1 MLKLIRHVEIPRG
14 NTHKQLKAR
23 YPDYTVYGDS
33 NGYFWPVEQTKTVVV
48 SLTFKTLIEAVKKHL
63 TANDVA
69 IPIDLERSMNEF
81 SCAEHPT
88 MCEEIDPDAER
99 KVSLWYMAKKFF
111 TAVISAA
118 TTGLVSQE
126 EAERRASICS
136 VCPHNKPQEL
146 NFCSGCHTAKFV
158 RDAAEAL
165 STRHTSFDNQLD
177 TCELCSCSLKL
188 KVFVPKEGMEDKNIQ
203 WHPVCWMRPEN

>member
-1 MLKLIRHVEIPRG
+1 MLKLSRHVEIPRG
-14 NTHKQLKAR
+14 NTTKELKAK
-23 YPDYTVYGDS
+23 YPGFQIIGDTS
-33 NGYFWPVEQTKTVVV
+33 GYVWPVEATKTVVV
-48 SLTFKTLIEAVKKHL
+48 SYGFKTLIEAVHKHL
-63 TANDVA
+63 KAND
-69 IPIDLERSMNEF
+69 IPLPVDLERSMNEHA
-81 SCAEHPT
+81 CAQFPEN
-88 MCEEIDPDAER
+88 CQELDPDAER
-99 KVSLWYMAKKFF
+99 KVSLWMLAKKFF

-126 EAERRASICS
+126 EAELRASICA

-165 STRHTSFDNQLD
+165 STRHTSYDNRLD

-203 WHPVCWMRPEN
+203 WHPDCWMRPEN

>member
-14 NTHKQLKAR
+14 NTHKELKVR
-23 YPDYTVYGDS
+23 YPGFQIIGDTS
-33 NGYFWPVEQTKTVVV
+33 GYAWPVEATKTVVV
-48 SLTFKTLIEAVKKHL
+48 SYGFKTLIEAAHKHL
-63 TANDVA
+63 KAND
-69 IPIDLERSMNEF
+69 IPLPVDLERSMNEHA
-81 SCAEHPT
+81 CAQFPEN
-88 MCEEIDPDAER
+88 CQELDPDAER
-99 KVSLWYMAKKFF
+99 KVSLWMLAKKFF

-118 TTGLVSQE
+118 TTGLVDQD
-126 EAERRASICS
+126 EAERRASICA

-165 STRHTSFDNQLD
+165 STRHTSFDNRLD

-188 KVFVPKEGMEDKNIQ
+188 KCHVPKDGMEDKNIQ
-203 WHPVCWMRPEN
+203 WHPDCWMR

>member
-1 MLKLIRHVEIPRG
+1 MLKLSRHVEIPRG
-14 NTHKQLKAR
+14 NTHKELKVK
-23 YPDYTVYGDS
+23 YPGFQIIGDTS
-33 NGYFWPVEQTKTVVV
+33 GYAWPVEATKTVVV
-48 SLTFKTLIEAVKKHL
+48 SYGFKTLIEAVHKHL
-63 TANDVA
+63 KAND
-69 IPIDLERSMNEF
+69 IPPPVDLERSMNEHA
-81 SCAEHPT
+81 CAQFPEN
-88 MCEEIDPDAER
+88 CQELDPNAER
-99 KVSLWYMAKKFF
+99 KVSLWMLAKKFF